1 MGSLAP
7 GKGVWGRGRGRGEQ
21 KNYISVTSFEP
32 PSSRMLRHAPCPR
45 AHLCS
50 SMERKNVAC
59 P

>member
-7 GKGVWGRGRGRGEQ
+7 GKGGGGGGRREQ
-21 KNYISVTSFEP
+21 KSYISVTYFEP
-32 PSSRMLRHAPCPR
+32 LSSRMLRHAPCPC

>member
-7 GKGVWGRGRGRGEQ
+7 GKGGGGEQ

-32 PSSRMLRHAPCPR
+32 LSSRMLRHSPCPC
-45 AHLCS
+45 AQLCS

>member
-7 GKGVWGRGRGRGEQ
+7 GKGGGWEGA

-32 PSSRMLRHAPCPR
+32 LSSRVLRHAPCPC
-45 AHLCS
+45 AQLCS
-50 SMERKNVAC
+50 SMERENVAC

>member
-7 GKGVWGRGRGRGEQ
+7 GRGVGGGGGEQ

-32 PSSRMLRHAPCPR
+32 LSSRVPRHSPCPC
-45 AHLCS
+45 AQLCS

>member
-7 GKGVWGRGRGRGEQ
+7 GKGGGGEQ

-32 PSSRMLRHAPCPR
+32 LSSRMLRHAPCPC